1 MSLPVVI
8 FAVVSASIFAL
19 LIRLLSKPLPE
30 ETSLGASKKIEELLP
45 LHTQHFPQVRQSLAS
60 ADGRYI
66 QRKVSKEALR
76 EWNEERR
83 RILQDFLIG
92 LAQDFA
98 RLDQLSRIVASLS
111 PRFSRREEAEWIW
124 LSLRFRANY
133 RIVAMRI
140 AAGYPGSMRGL
151 VRLTELVG
159 NLSARAE
166 AAMARLEI
174 VAPGQGVGSNFTA

>member
-8 FAVVSASIFAL
+8 FGLVSASISAAL
-19 LIRLLSKPLPE
+19 IWLLGKKLPE
-30 ETSLGASKKIEELLP
+30 EAALGPGRKIEELLP

-66 QRKVSKEALR
+66 QRKVSKQVLR
-76 EWNEERR
+76 EWHEERR
-83 RILQDFLIG
+83 RILQDFLTG

-111 PRFSRREEAEWIW
+111 PRFSRREEVQRVW

-133 RIVAMRI
+133 RIVTMRI
-140 AAGYPGSMRGL
+140 AAGHPGSMRGL

-174 VAPGQGVGSNFTA
+174 VTPGHGVGSNFSA